1 MDVLGFMF
9 SEQECK
15 ELGYMLRKE
24 LDEMLFDMGDS
35 RLDQDVKKAIASRYQ
50 TVFRMYARI
59 ATPKELSRYVRNHR
73 LMPTP

>member
-1 MDVLGFMF
+1 MLGFMF

>member
-1 MDVLGFMF
+1 MRVLGFMF
-9 SEQECK
+9 NEQECK

-24 LDEMLFDMGDS
+24 LDEMLFDMGDT
-35 RLDQDVKKAIASRYQ
+35 RLDQEVKRAIAARYQ